1 MLTDTSSGMNLTD
14 PLLEPL
20 GSHGIDPKDTAASAP
35 GKPEYVAFI
44 LVPVF
49 FLMGLLGFL
58 VCHLLKKKGYRCTT
72 EAESRHEE
80 EEKVAGEKIEMIEY
94 VADGNNDTVG
104 QIVNCIMKNEA
115 NTDAFN
121 AMVADNSVF
130 GDNSICPE
138 SPGTP
143 GSPGSPVSPG
153 TPLSPGATP
162 TKHSCR
168 GLHLHT
174 VGGVAEKNV
183 CTRCSHKKW
192 HIMRPS
198 PKVKEPKEPKKPRQV
213 TTVLAVGRFRV
224 TKVESKSKEQKRLM
238 SESRD
243 CENGEPPSTPVKA
256 STRLSSGTE
265 SEDQNVTQT

>member
-1 MLTDTSSGMNLTD
+1 MQSNTSGGMNPSGPFPD
-14 PLLEPL
+14 PL
-20 GSHGIDPKDTAASAP
+20 GSHGTDPEDTAAGGS
-35 GKPEYVAFI
+35 GKPEYVAYI

-58 VCHLLKKKGYRCTT
+58 ICHLLKKKGYRCTT

-80 EEKVAGEKIEMIEY
+80 EKKIAGEKIEMNES
-94 VADGNNDTVG
+94 VAEGNNDTVG
-104 QIVNCIMKNEA
+104 HIVNCIMKNKA

-121 AMVADNSVF
+121 AMVEDNSVF

-143 GSPGSPVSPG
+143 VTPGSPVSPG

-198 PKVKEPKEPKKPRQV
+198 PKVKEPKEPKKTRQAV
-213 TTVLAVGRFRV
+213 TVLAVGRFRV
-224 TKVESKSKEQKRLM
+224 TKVESKSDYKIKEW
-238 SESRD
+238 
-243 CENGEPPSTPVKA
+243 NGIRGPKCHTNMRA
-256 STRLSSGTE
+256 SF
-265 SEDQNVTQT
+265 

>member
-1 MLTDTSSGMNLTD
+1 M
-14 PLLEPL
+14 